1 MKKIFRMALV
11 CALAG
16 ATLLYTGC
24 TKDYSEDI
32 SELQKRLDNVEGTQ
46 IKNLQDQ
53 VTALQQAKSALEAA
67 DAKASQAI
75 TALETSVSG
84 LQGQIKNLQ
93 SSVNQN
99 ADDIATINGKIKSIN
114 DQITA
119 INGQIDGLK
128 GRISANEEAIKTIN
142 AELAKK
148 ADKTYV
154 DTELAKKADRTWVEE
169 TLKNYATTKE
179 LADLE
184 SKLLAKIDEINTTI
198 LGIQNDIADLKE
210 SKLDNAEFKN
220 WLANDFKKVTDDLA
234 AAKNDIVDLKAA
246 VKKAQDDATQ
256 ALTNAATNA
265 QKISD
270 IEEALKLY
278 AKTKWVEEVINDMKE
293 EFNAELAKKLDIAA
307 YKQDT
312 VKIYDAIRDV
322 DQAVKDVIVAYKAA
336 DETLQANINNLE
348 TKMNEALAL
357 KLDKATFEEFC
368 NNLSSQLSGI
378 EANLGKVFNRI
389 QSVVYVPEYN
399 DSKITLN
406 YAVLLPN
413 MSNIFSATSEV
424 EGEDL
429 EAEIDIEGT
438 TPDVFVETTSTVKYR
453 IYGENASGI
462 VESLVAAVNNEVAAN
477 GYSSTLTFD
486 VVRVKTR
493 VNLEGAEVLVV
504 GAEVDDLNPDI
515 ISLTIAPRNLGDN
528 FYSSTLATSAYQN
541 LPNYSMSLV
550 VTNAE
555 ESKLITSEYEN
566 IVPATLPDAIT
577 VTILDGEEEN
587 ITNSLWAEFVQI
599 PYTDTDAHE
608 LLAGHSLSFNY
619 LGEDYTYDEIVAE
632 NVNVPAPVCTIID
645 AKENFQWAIDKN
657 AITVDDYV
665 VIDADDTVVP
675 GTATATLGEVCPGG
689 VFTYNW
695 VCFKYN
701 VGLLP
706 IYSGSLVKVV
716 PVQVNVETEIWE
728 SDDVE
733 AFTWA
738 YNDDAKGDK
747 DAVANPYYR
756 KDAVVKY
763 EDSELQKLVAC
774 GLEPMS
780 LKNIAPTTLTIKA
793 VKGEETTD
801 VTADV
806 AISTTFADGNI
817 TADVTNFSFDV
828 DKYLIEATYY
838 YPSIWKPA
846 VQINVKSSF
855 VISDRD
861 REPIVI
867 TLPVTEKDFVLNFNY
882 SIPDVFADA
891 EIVKTFAE
899 HSLKNAEVTDA
910 FNKPFVSEKDV
921 ISVAIKGN
929 GSLEN
934 EVNDMG
940 IDVVGNEQNVL
951 NFTTTYSANNA
962 IFTGKEFVPSA
973 DFKTEIVL
981 WYGQKVIVNKKV
993 NVNVDGIY
1001 DFERIPEYVS
1011 YNSADDCFTT
1021 LQPWWQPEGATVAPY
1036 TVAVNAYD
1044 AHKVLLNQ
1052 QFRVIDYKNEAVC
1065 TELTGELKPEYS
1077 FLSRIFKLEEPN
1089 GTQVDE
1095 IADPRNIPTVTV
1107 PDATGVKVANNI
1119 VEYYSKSAQE
1129 DVIGNLYVVNDNNST
1144 VALTTSFNGS
1154 KVSAEDYSNY
1164 VIKLYDPLQ
1173 AITYPEEV
1181 QRLNINNSQVFE
1193 TSIYEFLSLKD
1204 KRDFEIIDAKQ
1215 PKGWVLGNDN
1225 NGFEAGV
1232 YTNDVY
1238 KLVFTNKMTYT
1249 SEVSPETKNRISF
1262 DVETGKLTYKN
1273 ELQTQL
1279 AEPIDIELA
1288 INVEYPWGTRTAT
1301 VKVQFYNQ
1309 PVGE

>member
-99 ADDIATINGKIKSIN
+99 ADDIATINEKIKSIN

-210 SKLDNAEFKN
+210 SKLDNADFEK
-220 WLANDFKKVTDDLA
+220 WLATDFKKVTDDLS

-278 AKTKWVEEVINDMKE
+278 AKTEWVKEVINDMKE

-336 DETLQANINNLE
+336 DETLQANIDNLE
-348 TKMNEALAL
+348 TKMNDALAL

-493 VNLEGAEVLVV
+493 VNLDGAEVLVV

-515 ISLTIAPRNLGDN
+515 ISLTVAPRNLGDE
-528 FYSSTLATSAYQN
+528 FYVRTLASFAGKI

-632 NVNVPAPVCTIID
+632 NVTVPAPVCTIID
-645 AKENFQWAIDKN
+645 AKENFQWAIDKD

-706 IYSGSLVKVV
+706 IFSGSLVKVV

-747 DAVANPYYR
+747 DAVANPYHR
-756 KDAVVKY
+756 DNAVVKY
-763 EDSELQKLVAC
+763 EDSELAKLAAC
-774 GLEPMS
+774 GIEPLDLEFLTPDVY
-780 LKNIAPTTLTIKA
+780 TIKA
-793 VKGEETTD
+793 IKGETTTD
-801 VTADV
+801 VTADLAV
-806 AISTTFADGNI
+806 YPKFVDGKLLV
-817 TADVTNFSFDV
+817 DVTNFSFEYE
-828 DKYLIEATYY
+828 KYELEGTYY
-838 YPSIWKPA
+838 YPSKLQPA

-855 VISDRD
+855 ITADRD

-867 TLPVTEKDFVLNFNY
+867 TLPTSLKDFEVNFDWTEKDSLEQAQV
-882 SIPDVFADA
+882 
-891 EIVKTFAE
+891 VKTFAE
-899 HSLKNAEVTDA
+899 HSLTDEDVVAAFTEAFEQKDTVTIVVEGE
-910 FNKPFVSEKDV
+910 PVSEAV
-921 ISVAIKGN
+921 SVMRIETQPESVN
-929 GSLEN
+929 ILEF
-934 EVNDMG
+934 
-940 IDVVGNEQNVL
+940 
-951 NFTTTYSANNA
+951 FTHYYANNSIVA
-962 IFTGKEFVPSA
+962 GKEFEPSA
-973 DFKTEIVL
+973 DFISYITL
-981 WYGQKVIVNKKV
+981 WYGQEVIVKKAID
-993 NVNVDGIY
+993 VNVDGIY

-1036 TVAVNAYD
+1036 KVPVNAYD
-1044 AHKVLLNQ
+1044 AHKVLLDQ
-1052 QFRVIDYKNEAVC
+1052 HFRVIDYKNEAVC

-1129 DVIGNLYVVNDNNST
+1129 DVVGNLYAVNENNSK
-1144 VALTTSFNGS
+1144 VALTTAFNGS

-1181 QRLNINNSQVFE
+1181 QKLNINNSQVFE

-1204 KRDFEIIDAKQ
+1204 KRGYEIIDAKQ
-1215 PKGWVLGNDN
+1215 LKGWVLGNGN

-1288 INVEYPWGTRTAT
+1288 INVEYPWGTRTAN